1 MRLWYRLRQTF
12 RRASVGLRPLDTSAA
27 QHVLPPE
34 AWDLFRAMP
43 RGEQEHA
50 LCVYA
55 CLAQAP
61 LVVRQAG
68 LLHDVG
74 KSVSRIRLWHRA
86 AHVLLRYAPAG
97 WAQRLRHWRHSEGL
111 RTLSAHAAL
120 GAELCAT
127 AGLSREVCRLVSL
140 HDVGEPPGDLPQEL
154 RAWLD
159 ALRRADDT
167 C

>member
-12 RRASVGLRPLDTSAA
+12 RRVTVVLRPLDTSVA
-27 QHVLPPE
+27 QQALPPE
-34 AWDLFRAMP
+34 AWELFQAMP
-43 RGEQEHA
+43 RAEQEHA

-55 CLAQAP
+55 CLAQAL

-74 KSVSRIRLWHRA
+74 KSVGRIRLWHRA

-97 WAQRLRHWRHSEGL
+97 WGQRLRRWRHAEGL
-111 RTLSAHAAL
+111 VTLEAHAAV
-120 GAELCAT
+120 GAELCAS
-127 AGLSREVCRLVSL
+127 AGLNQEVCRLVAL
-140 HDVGEPPGDLPQEL
+140 HDTTDPPGDLSQEF

-159 ALRRADDT
+159 ALRRADDA